1 MDSNKN
7 PRKFWS
13 PLVAGVGIGL
23 TIIGMFAVTGHG
35 LGAYG
40 FYRRVTLWL
49 SNDISSQW
57 TQANTYMSASLG
69 KTHPLDSWI
78 SWEVAGIA
86 FGALLGSMLAR
97 RFKFKIER
105 GSSINITSRL
115 SLAILG
121 GILSG
126 FGASLARG
134 CTSGLGLS
142 GAANLSVAA
151 FLFLMGFFI
160 AGLLIAN
167 ITRKVW

>member
-1 MDSNKN
+1 MNNDKS

-13 PLVAGVGIGL
+13 PLIAGIGLGL
-23 TIIGMFAVTGHG
+23 TIIGMFVVTGHG

-40 FYRRVTLWL
+40 FYKRVTLWL

-57 TQANTYMSASLG
+57 TQANTYLSASLN
-69 KTHPLDSWI
+69 KLHPLDIWV

-121 GILSG
+121 GLLSG
-126 FGASLARG
+126 FGAALARG

-160 AGLLIAN
+160 AGLLMAN